1 MVTQPET
8 LSPKVSSRVA
18 AYLEE
23 DKGSWIDGSPIV
35 GPDDKPLAV
44 MNPATGQQLATIAAA
59 SAATVNAAVEAA
71 VESFHSGTWSRRAAG
86 EREEI
91 LRRLAALIDEHA
103 EDLAMLDTLD
113 NGMPIR
119 ASRNEVH
126 GAADHL
132 RYYAGWSSKLRGD
145 TITTYHGGPYAVES
159 RREPLG
165 VVGAITAWNF
175 PLDNAAWKIGAAL
188 ACGNSVVLKPAE
200 ETPLSALYLARLA
213 TEAGLPRGVLNVVP
227 GIGEEAGVALS
238 THPKVDKIAF
248 TGSTATGKEIVKAS
262 AGNLKRV
269 ILELGG
275 KSPSIVM
282 PDADLDR
289 YLPDIVAAV
298 MHNSGQVC
306 SAGTRVYVQE
316 RQVTEFIERVATR
329 VRSLRLGPGW
339 ADSTDLGPLVS
350 SVQLERVLG
359 YIETG
364 RKQGADLVLG
374 GTRAEGELAG
384 GYYIE
389 PTVFSEVTEDMAVG
403 SEEIFGP
410 VMSVL
415 RFADLD
421 ELIERANRSPYG
433 LAAGVWTQDVTT
445 AQRLAAG
452 LATGTVWINCYNRF
466 DPAVPFGGYRQSGYG
481 RELGEPA
488 LDEYTQRK
496 TVWFHIG

>member
-1 MVTQPET
+1 MVTDAKT
-8 LSPKVSSRVA
+8 LSAEISERVA
-18 AYLEE
+18 VFLGE
-23 DKGSWIDGSPIV
+23 DKRSWIDGAPFA
-35 GPDDKPLAV
+35 GPDDKDLTV
-44 MNPATGQQLATIAAA
+44 LNPATGEQLATISAA
-59 SAATVNAAVEAA
+59 SAATVDAAVRSALAA
-71 VESFHSGTWSRRAAG
+71 FHSGTWSRRAAG

-113 NGMPIR
+113 NGMPLR
-119 ASRNEVH
+119 ASRSEVH

-132 RYYAGWSSKLRGD
+132 RYYAGWCSKLHGD
-145 TITTYHGGPYAVES
+145 TIATYHGGPYAVDS
-159 RREPLG
+159 RREPIG
-165 VVGAITAWNF
+165 VIGAITAWNF

-188 ACGNSVVLKPAE
+188 ACGNCVVLKPAE
-200 ETPLSALYLARLA
+200 ETPLSALYLARLGS
-213 TEAGLPRGVLNVVP
+213 EAGLPPGVLNVVP
-227 GIGEEAGVALS
+227 GIGEEAGAALS
-238 THPKVDKIAF
+238 SHVHVDKIAF

-289 YLPDIVAAV
+289 YLPEIVTAV

-316 RQVTEFIERVATR
+316 KVATEFLERVAAR
-329 VRSLRLGPGW
+329 ARSLKLGPGW
-339 ADSTDLGPLVS
+339 VDSTDLGPLVS
-350 SVQLERVLG
+350 PGQLERVLG
-359 YIETG
+359 YIRSG
-364 RKQGADLVLG
+364 REQGAELISG
-374 GTRAEGELAG
+374 GARAQGELAG

-389 PTVFSEVTEDMAVG
+389 PTVFSDVTEDMAIAR
-403 SEEIFGP
+403 EEIFGP

-415 RFADLD
+415 RFGDLD
-421 ELIERANRSPYG
+421 ELIERANQSTYG
-433 LAAGVWTQDVTT
+433 LAAGVWTRDITT
-445 AQRLAAG
+445 AQRLAAR
-452 LATGTVWINCYNRF
+452 LATGTVWVNCYNRF

-488 LDEYTQRK
+488 IDEYTQRK
-496 TVWFHIG
+496 SVWFHFG